1 MTDSYVKDIVYD
13 LIESKLK
20 IKELE
25 DKLLKL
31 ETENSE
37 LTLTNIELKAEVD
50 KWKTQIVAYINDY
63 RNIYINKEETTVE
76 SEKESVNNI
85 VNNNNDDVTDTTPDD
100 NNKKTRSEYMK
111 EYMKNKRKKEKEEL
125 KQIIVNKT

>member
-31 ETENSE
+31 ERENSE
-37 LTLTNIELKAEVD
+37 LTLTNAELKTEVD
-50 KWKTQIVAYINDY
+50 KWKSQIVSYINDY
-63 RNIYINKEETTVE
+63 RNIYTNKEEITVE
-76 SEKESVNNI
+76 PEKESVNI
-85 VNNNNDDVTDTTPDD
+85 VVNTDNDEVTDNKSTE

-125 KQIIVNKT
+125 KQIIINKK